1 MPAIGRTSHIEM
13 WMPGRPSGIPTAPKL
28 IETWSNCCE
37 ANQPAVYAPTA

>member
-1 MPAIGRTSHIEM
+1 MMDAREAVRDADG
-13 WMPGRPSGIPTAPKL
+13 ADVA